1 MKMHQKAS
9 IFESDEGRHSVR
21 RKRERKAER
30 ERKGLRG
37 RKGKRKE
44 ERKG

>member
-30 ERKGLRG
+30 EIKGLRG